1 MALIKCSECGK
12 EISDK
17 ANTCPSCGNPIN
29 SQSVVTDQNSRVEIV
44 QTSKKW
50 KKTWLWGF
58 LLLIGGWI
66 MCIKSLGLGIFMMFI
81 GFTLAIISAIGRW
94 WTNG

>member
-1 MALIKCSECGK
+1 MSLIKCSECGK

-17 ANTCPSCGNPIN
+17 ANICPSCGNPN
-29 SQSVVTDQNSRVEIV
+29 HTQTVVTNENSRVEIV

-58 LLLIGGWI
+58 VLFISGWI
-66 MCIKSLGLGIFMMFI
+66 MCTKSIGLGIFMMFI
-81 GFTLAIISAIGRW
+81 GFSLAFISAVGRW